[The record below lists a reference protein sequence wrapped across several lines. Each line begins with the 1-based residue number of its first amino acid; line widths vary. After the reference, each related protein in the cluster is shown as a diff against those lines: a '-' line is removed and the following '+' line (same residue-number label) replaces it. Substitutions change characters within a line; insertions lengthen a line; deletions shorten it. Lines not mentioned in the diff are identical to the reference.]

1 MANNTGKRKKTNI
14 NTNSKKV
21 PKREEHSAD
30 IRNDIIVI
38 AIISVCALLFI
49 GNLGV
54 GGVLGDSLAGF
65 FFGLFGL
72 FNYMI
77 PIYISIVSVFCLIRK
92 DEKDTRFR
100 AVFFVLLIFLIC
112 LFVSLIMD
120 GSKTIG
126 PVSSFYF
133 ARENHQGGGFFGG
146 ALAEF
151 FVTVFGLVGA
161 YIIDILLISLSI
173 IAISGFS
180 VLNWLKQIIN
190 EKKEIR
196 EQNKKIDTEDRRL
209 RREEREKQRQSKRQ
223 EEKRLERERE
233 GRKLEE
239 EKLHSADKTDDTD
252 SPIHVL
258 NIDTPKVKSK
268 VNSNIHP
275 GRPFR
280 NNNSDVKDE
289 NVLPETDPNLPRRDR
304 QISGMTFNTEIAP
317 IRPQNPAQS
326 DDMNEIDA
334 DTYKNYAE
342 NIRSY
347 EDNDKI
353 ESDNSAGKDPFE
365 DVTVNTVTVHSNE
378 TSESVLDVLDK
389 IISTDTKKD
398 YNESNL
404 VSNTAMNNPVETGKS
419 QNNNDKITNQIK
431 PEPPILEMPAREVHT
446 VEMEERKLHDIEST
460 DKNVVAK
467 VPSISEKKPYV
478 FPSIDLLKNSVGKN
492 GSAGQSDMQKTA
504 DKLELILKNFGI
516 NARVTGFS
524 HGPSV
529 TRYELLPEM
538 GVKVAKI
545 LNLQDDIKMNLA
557 ATDIRIEAPIPGK
570 NAIGIEVPNKKREAV
585 GLRELVDSKEF
596 KVSKSKIAFGLGLD
610 IAGNVIISDIA
621 KMPHLLIAGA
631 TGSGKS
637 VCINTII
644 MSILYKATPEEVK
657 FIMIDPKVVE
667 LSVYNGIPHLLI
679 PVVTDPKKAS
689 GALQWAVKEMMDR
702 YKKFADCQVRDISG
716 YNSKIIDGRLKLINN
731 GQEVEIAAKKMP
743 QLVVIVDE
751 LADLMMV
758 ASKEVE
764 ESICRLAQLARA
776 AGIHIVIATQ
786 RPSVNVITG
795 LIKAN
800 MPSRIALSV
809 TSGVD
814 SRTIIDMVGAE
825 RLLGHG
831 DMLYY
836 PQEMSKPVR
845 LQGAYVDDEEVQK
858 VASFL
863 RNNNSISDEDTEELQ
878 RIQEDVDNS
887 SISSSADG
895 YTSIGGE
902 EGGFDKER
910 DEFFAD
916 AARLVIDKDKGSIG
930 MLQRNFKIGFN
941 RAARIV
947 DQLEEFGIVGPEEG
961 TKPRKILVTIQEFEQ
976 MWENEGG
983 SN

>member
-1 MANNTGKRKKTNI
+1 MANNTGKRKKTNK
-14 NTNSKKV
+14 NTNQKSTL
-21 PKREEHSAD
+21 KRQDKSVENSVE

-38 AIISVCALLFI
+38 GIIFVCALLFI
-49 GNLGV
+49 SNLGM
-54 GGVLGDSLAGF
+54 GGALGNVLSGF
-65 FFGLFGL
+65 FFGIFGL
-72 FNYMI
+72 FNYLI

-92 DEKDTRFR
+92 DEKDTRIR
-100 AVFFVLLIFLIC
+100 AVFFVLLIFIIC
-112 LFVSLIMD
+112 MFISLFMD
-120 GSKTIG
+120 GSDTIG
-126 PVSSFYF
+126 PVSSYLYSKD
-133 ARENHQGGGFFGG
+133 NHSGGGFFGG

-151 FVTVFGLVGA
+151 FVTIFGIVGA
-161 YIIDILLISLSI
+161 YIIDIFLMILSI

-180 VLNWLKQIIN
+180 VVNWAREIIQ
-190 EKKEIR
+190 EKKRIYD
-196 EQNKKIDTEDRRL
+196 QNKNIDREEKRL
-209 RREEREKQRQSKRQ
+209 RREERENERQLRRQ
-223 EEKRLERERE
+223 EERKRDNELLKQKEA
-233 GRKLEE
+233 EE
-239 EKLHSADKTDDTD
+239 E

-258 NIDTPKVKSK
+258 NLDVPKKQSRA
-268 VNSNIHP
+268 NSNIHP
-275 GRPFR
+275 GRPTR
-280 NNNSDVKDE
+280 NDANLKQND
-289 NVLPETDPNLPRRDR
+289 NALPEVDPSLPRRDR
-304 QISGMTFNTEIAP
+304 QITGMTFNTEIAP
-317 IRPQNPAQS
+317 IEGLSKSQS
-326 DDMNEIDA
+326 DEMNEIKMDSYK
-334 DTYKNYAE
+334 TYSMNSSSPKIKEE
-342 NIRSY
+342 NLNKS
-347 EDNDKI
+347 
-353 ESDNSAGKDPFE
+353 SDDSLFDEVK
-365 DVTVNTVTVHSNE
+365 VNTVTVHSDK
-378 TSESVLDVLDK
+378 TSESILDVLDNITSSDNSDVESVLPEATVISDDTS
-389 IISTDTKKD
+389 IIKKVD
-398 YNESNL
+398 ISNDISQIKRP
-404 VSNTAMNNPVETGKS
+404 VSIPS
-419 QNNNDKITNQIK
+419 QNMRDVSTENSFNKFNDSNSSQAPIADIKK
-431 PEPPILEMPAREVHT
+431 PEITANTFVNENR
-446 VEMEERKLHDIEST
+446 
-460 DKNVVAK
+460 
-467 VPSISEKKPYV
+467 PYV
-478 FPSIDLLKNSVGKN
+478 FPSIDLLKNLTSNNSSSGH
-492 GSAGQSDMQKTA
+492 SDMQKTA

-538 GVKVAKI
+538 GVKVAKV

-585 GLRELVDSKEF
+585 GLRGLVDSKEF
-596 KVSKSKIAFGLGLD
+596 KSSKSKIAFGLGLD

-644 MSILYKATPEEVK
+644 MSILYKATPDEVK

-702 YKKFADCQVRDISG
+702 YKKFADCHVRDIDG
-716 YNSKIIDGRLKLINN
+716 YNSKIIDGRLKIVNN
-731 GQEVEIAAKKMP
+731 GQDIEIAAKKMP

-764 ESICRLAQLARA
+764 EAICRLAQLARA

-809 TSGVD
+809 TSGID

-836 PQEMSKPVR
+836 PQEISKPIR
-845 LQGAYVDDEEVQK
+845 LQGAYVDDEEVQR
-858 VASFL
+858 VTSFL
-863 RNNNSISDEDTEELQ
+863 RSSNTPSVEDSEELK
-878 RIQEDVDNS
+878 RIQEDVEKS
-887 SISSSADG
+887 SVSSSEEG
-895 YTSIGGE
+895 YVSIGGD

-910 DEFFAD
+910 DDFFAD

-947 DQLEEFGIVGPEEG
+947 DQLEEFGVVGPEEG

>member
-1 MANNTGKRKKTNI
+1 MANNTGKRKKTNK
-14 NTNSKKV
+14 NTGPKSTIKRQDKSAENSV
-21 PKREEHSAD
+21 E

-38 AIISVCALLFI
+38 GIIFVCALLFI
-49 GNLGV
+49 SNLGM
-54 GGVLGDSLAGF
+54 GGALGNVLSGF
-65 FFGLFGL
+65 FFGIFGL
-72 FNYMI
+72 FNYLI
-77 PIYISIVSVFCLIRK
+77 PVYISIVSVFCLIRK
-92 DEKDTRFR
+92 DEKDTRIR
-100 AVFFVLLIFLIC
+100 AVFFVLLIFIICMLIS
-112 LFVSLIMD
+112 LFMD
-120 GSKTIG
+120 GSNTIG
-126 PVSSFYF
+126 PVSSYLYSKD
-133 ARENHQGGGFFGG
+133 NHSGGGFFGG
-146 ALAEF
+146 TLAEF
-151 FVTVFGLVGA
+151 FVTIFGIVGA
-161 YIIDILLISLSI
+161 YIIDIFLMILSV

-180 VLNWLKQIIN
+180 VVNWAREIIQ
-190 EKKEIR
+190 EKKSVYD
-196 EQNKKIDTEDRRL
+196 QNKNIEREEKRL
-209 RREEREKQRQSKRQ
+209 RREERENERQLRRQ
-223 EEKRLERERE
+223 EERKRENELLKQKEV
-233 GRKLEE
+233 EE
-239 EKLHSADKTDDTD
+239 E

-258 NIDTPKVKSK
+258 NLDVPKKQSRA
-268 VNSNIHP
+268 NSNIHP
-275 GRPFR
+275 GRPTR
-280 NNNSDVKDE
+280 NDTNLKQDDNS
-289 NVLPETDPNLPRRDR
+289 LPEVDPNLPRRDR
-304 QISGMTFNTEIAP
+304 QITGMTFNTEIAP
-317 IRPQNPAQS
+317 IEGLSKSQS
-326 DDMNEIDA
+326 DEMNEIKMDS
-334 DTYKNYAE
+334 YKAYSRESSSQKIKEE
-342 NIRSY
+342 NP
-347 EDNDKI
+347 DKSTDDSLFD
-353 ESDNSAGKDPFE
+353 EVK
-365 DVTVNTVTVHSNE
+365 VNNVTVHSDK
-378 TSESVLDVLDK
+378 TSESILDVLDN
-389 IISTDTKKD
+389 ITSSANSDVDTVLPESHVISDDTSSAESVNISNDMSHKKQPD
-398 YNESNL
+398 SIPLQNMRDVSTESSINKFNN
-404 VSNTAMNNPVETGKS
+404 SNSDHNHLADIK
-419 QNNNDKITNQIK
+419 K
-431 PEPPILEMPAREVHT
+431 PEITTNASDNENR
-446 VEMEERKLHDIEST
+446 
-460 DKNVVAK
+460 
-467 VPSISEKKPYV
+467 PYI
-478 FPSIDLLKNSVGKN
+478 FPSIDLLKNLTSN
-492 GSAGQSDMQKTA
+492 NSSSGQSDMQKTA

-538 GVKVAKI
+538 GVKVAKV

-570 NAIGIEVPNKKREAV
+570 NAIGIEVPNKKRESV
-585 GLRELVDSKEF
+585 GLRGLVDSKEF
-596 KVSKSKIAFGLGLD
+596 KASKSKIAFGLGLD

-644 MSILYKATPEEVK
+644 MSILYKATPDEVK

-702 YKKFADCQVRDISG
+702 YKKFADCHVRDIDG
-716 YNSKIIDGRLKLINN
+716 YNSKIIDGRLKITNN
-731 GQEVEIAAKKMP
+731 GQDIEIAAKKMP

-764 ESICRLAQLARA
+764 EAICRLAQLARA
-776 AGIHIVIATQ
+776 AGIHIIIATQ

-836 PQEMSKPVR
+836 PQEISKPIR
-845 LQGAYVDDEEVQK
+845 LQGAYVDDDEVQK
-858 VASFL
+858 VTSFL
-863 RNNNSISDEDTEELQ
+863 RSNNTPSVEDSEELM
-878 RIQEDVDNS
+878 RIQEDVEKS
-887 SISSSADG
+887 SVSSSEEG
-895 YTSIGGE
+895 YVSIGGD

-910 DEFFAD
+910 DDFFAD

-947 DQLEEFGIVGPEEG
+947 DQLEEFGVVGPEEG